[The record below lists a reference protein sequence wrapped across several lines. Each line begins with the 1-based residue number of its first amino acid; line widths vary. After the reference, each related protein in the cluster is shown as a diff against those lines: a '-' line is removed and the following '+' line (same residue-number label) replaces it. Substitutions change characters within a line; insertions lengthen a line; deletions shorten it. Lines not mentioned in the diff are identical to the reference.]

1 MNEESSIE
9 ELRGEIDDLRR
20 EVNQQG
26 TCLRFLWIVVVL
38 LALLTVFQFDLALV
52 FISVIIVI
60 ALGAYILEKRGL

>member
-1 MNEESSIE
+1 MNEESSVE
-9 ELRGEIDDLRR
+9 ELRGEIADLQR

-26 TCLRFLWIVVVL
+26 TCLGFLWIVVVL

-52 FISVIIVI
+52 FISVIIII